1 MRNSLARL
9 RKLVLLL
16 SDHHQKLL
24 MVLAIKLK
32 LELLVG
38 IYILS
43 CHNPRRTRLMQHH
56 PAMKC
61 GVPVVPGTPGPVA
74 SYKDGEAFI
83 KEYGFPGTHP

>member
-1 MRNSLARL
+1 MIHPGPVNLTRWDIHVSHGLFFIATVSSLKMRNSLARL

-38 IYILS
+38 IYYHVTI
-43 CHNPRRTRLMQHH
+43 HGGQ
-56 PAMKC
+56 
-61 GVPVVPGTPGPVA
+61 
-74 SYKDGEAFI
+74 D
-83 KEYGFPGTHP
+83 